1 MKYVLVAARIL
12 FSVVFLISA
21 SGHFDPNTIAFAA
34 SKGVPFASIF
44 VPLSGIIEA
53 AGALSIMIGYK
64 ARYGALLIIIFLI
77 PVTLLL
83 HDFWNVA
90 DPMARN
96 MDMSSF
102 LKNISMLGGALFITY
117 FGSGPASV
125 DFSLAPKSQAPKL
138 AHPQS

>member
-1 MKYVLVAARIL
+1 MKYVLVASRIL
-12 FSVVFLISA
+12 FSVIFLISA

-34 SKGVPFASIF
+34 SKGVPLASIT
-44 VPLSGIIEA
+44 VPLAGIIEA
-53 AGALSIMIGYK
+53 AGALSIMIGFK

-77 PVTLLL
+77 PVTIAF

-96 MDMSSF
+96 LDMTSF

-125 DFSLAPKSQAPKL
+125 DVLAQKTHAPKL
-138 AHPQS
+138 AHQQS

>member
-34 SKGVPFASIF
+34 SKGVPLASIF
-44 VPLSGIIEA
+44 VPFSGIIEA

-77 PVTLLL
+77 PVTLLF

-102 LKNISMLGGALFITY
+102 LKNISMLGGALLITY
-117 FGSGPASV
+117 FGSGPASA
-125 DFSLAPKSQAPKL
+125 DISLAPKSHAPKL